1 MARVYLKTFGCT
13 LNRYDSDVMEAYLL
27 DAGYS
32 LVDSLDNSDVIIIN
46 TCGVK
51 KQTEDKVISY
61 LRAIRARYPNKK
73 LIATGCLPPINFE
86 RLTAECSL
94 DGVLGPSP
102 GNEIVKALDAVLSGD
117 RYIHLNTN
125 RIESP
130 KIVRNSVTV
139 PLAVSSG
146 CLDKCSFCGT
156 KNARGVVK
164 SLDPSTV
171 KKAIMEYV
179 SRGVKEILLTSVDL
193 GAYGYDLKPRR
204 SYIDLLKEIKSIPG
218 NFVVRI
224 GMINPRWVYSHLDEL
239 IEVFEDNGH
248 FYHFLHIPVQSG
260 SDKVLKIMNRGHG
273 VEEYIESVKRLR
285 KEIGEDFT
293 IMTDIIVGH
302 PGETDEDF
310 ELTLDLIRESRP
322 DFVNISQFFPR
333 PNTPS
338 AKMKKIPTKIIKERS
353 RVVSRLCDVV
363 LYDRN
368 RMWRGWEGPILVNEF
383 GKGRYLGRNYAY
395 KIFAVESE
403 VDLMGK
409 IVEVRSERVYTTWL
423 YAVLRREASSIFGLN

>member
-260 SDKVLKIMNRGHG
+260 SDKVLRIMNRGHG

>member
-260 SDKVLKIMNRGHG
+260 SDKVLRIMNRGHG

-353 RVVSRLCDVV
+353 RVVSHLCDVV

>member
-130 KIVRNSVTV
+130 KIVRNDVTV

-171 KKAIMEYV
+171 KKAIMEYI

-239 IEVFEDNGH
+239 IEIFEDNGH

-285 KEIGEDFT
+285 KELGKDFT

-310 ELTLDLIRESRP
+310 ELTLDLIRKSRP

-368 RMWRGWEGPILVNEF
+368 RMWRGWEGPVLINEF

-403 VDLMGK
+403 ADLMGK